1 MIIFYLLTAFAALP
15 VLAYI
20 LSQRTNNKGIVFGT
34 TVFVLIGCLILFVSK
49 FAILGSVNKQILSNN
64 ISNQIFIDEKISL
77 ENLKQFDSL
86 LNIEE
91 KKVWSIELISKS
103 IDLKKLN
110 SAESLLGFSEKFFVS
125 NSEKLIFYSLFTQ
138 LRDTKFPEYK
148 NSSFQISSDSYFPCD
163 VEEGLVRLFINNGPE
178 IPIAEKQFS
187 QINEIF
193 VLNADSTI
201 PGFDIASAHLNNET
215 IEIDIMIL
223 CRSSKE
229 NYYINN
235 LLVLDKNR
243 VINSYKISSNE
254 WLKGL

>member
-1 MIIFYLLTAFAALP
+1 MAIFYLLTIFASLP
-15 VLAYI
+15 ILAYV
-20 LSQRTNNKGIVFGT
+20 LSQRTSYKGIVFAT

-49 FAILGSVNKQILSNN
+49 FAILGSVKKQALTNN
-64 ISNQIFIDEKISL
+64 ISNQIYIDEKISV

-91 KKVWSIELISKS
+91 KKFWSIELISKS
-103 IDLKKLN
+103 IDLEKLN

-163 VEEGLVRLFINNGPE
+163 VQEGLVKLFINNGPE

-201 PGFDIASAHLNNET
+201 PGFDIASAYLNNET

-223 CRSSKE
+223 CKRSKE

-243 VINSYKISSNE
+243 VTNSYKISSNE
-254 WLKGL
+254 WLKGS

>member
-1 MIIFYLLTAFAALP
+1 MAIFYLLTIFASLP
-15 VLAYI
+15 ILAYV
-20 LSQRTNNKGIVFGT
+20 LSQRTSYKGIVFAT
-34 TVFVLIGCLILFVSK
+34 TVFVMIGCLILFVSK
-49 FAILGSVNKQILSNN
+49 FAILGSVKKQALTNN
-64 ISNQIFIDEKISL
+64 INNQIYIDEKISV

-110 SAESLLGFSEKFFVS
+110 SAESLLGFSEQFFVS

-163 VEEGLVRLFINNGPE
+163 VEEGSVRLFINNGPE

-187 QINEIF
+187 QIDEMF
-193 VLNADSTI
+193 VLNTDSTI
-201 PGFDIASAHLNNET
+201 PGFDIASAHLNKET
-215 IEIDIMIL
+215 IEINIRIL
-223 CRSSKE
+223 CKSSKE
-229 NYYINN
+229 NYSISN
-235 LLVLDKNR
+235 LLVLDKER
-243 VINSYKISSNE
+243 VTNSYKITSNE

>member
-15 VLAYI
+15 ALAYV

-64 ISNQIFIDEKISL
+64 ISNQIYLDKKISIDS
-77 ENLKQFDSL
+77 LKQFDSL

-91 KKVWSIELISKS
+91 KKVWSIEFISKS
-103 IDLKKLN
+103 IDLKKMD

-125 NSEKLIFYSLFTQ
+125 NSEKLIFYSLYTR

-148 NSSFQISSDSYFPCD
+148 DSSFQISSDSYFPCD
-163 VEEGLVRLFINNGPE
+163 IETGSVSLYINNGPQ
-178 IPIAEKQFS
+178 IPVAEKKFTQLD
-187 QINEIF
+187 EIF
-193 VLNADSTI
+193 LTNANSSI

-215 IEIDIMIL
+215 IEIDIMIS
-223 CRSSKE
+223 CKNSKE

-235 LLVLDKNR
+235 LLVLDKNK
-243 VINSYKISSNE
+243 VTNSYKINSNE

>member
-1 MIIFYLLTAFAALP
+1 MAIFYLLTIFASLP
-15 VLAYI
+15 IIAYV
-20 LSQRTNNKGIVFGT
+20 LSQSTSHKGIVFAT
-34 TVFVLIGCLILFVSK
+34 TVFVMIGCLILFVSK
-49 FAILGSVNKQILSNN
+49 FAILGSVKKQALTNN
-64 ISNQIFIDEKISL
+64 ISNQIYIDETISV

-163 VEEGLVRLFINNGPE
+163 VQEGLVKLFINNGPE

-201 PGFDIASAHLNNET
+201 PGFDIASAHLNKET
-215 IEIDIMIL
+215 IEINIKIL
-223 CRSSKE
+223 CKSSKE
-229 NYYINN
+229 NYSISN
-235 LLVLDKNR
+235 LLVLDKER
-243 VINSYKISSNE
+243 VTNSYKITSNE
-254 WLKGL
+254 WLKGS

>member
-1 MIIFYLLTAFAALP
+1 MAIFYLITIFASLP
-15 VLAYI
+15 ILAYV
-20 LSQRTNNKGIVFGT
+20 LSQRTSYKGIVFAT

-49 FAILGSVNKQILSNN
+49 FAILGSVNKQVLTKN
-64 ISNQIFIDEKISL
+64 INDQIYIDEKIST
-77 ENLKQFDSL
+77 ENLKQFDRL

-110 SAESLLGFSEKFFVS
+110 SAESLLGFSEKFFIS
-125 NSEKLIFYSLFTQ
+125 QSEKLIFFSLYTQ
-138 LRDTKFPEYK
+138 LRDSNFPEYK

-163 VEEGLVRLFINNGPE
+163 VEEGLISLFINNAPE

-193 VLNADSTI
+193 LLNADSTI
-201 PGFDIASAHLNNET
+201 PGFDIASALLNNET
-215 IEIDIMIL
+215 IEINIKIL
-223 CRSSKE
+223 CKNSEE
-229 NYYINN
+229 NYYVNN

-243 VINSYKISSNE
+243 ITNSYKISSNE

>member
-1 MIIFYLLTAFAALP
+1 MAIFYLLTIFASLP
-15 VLAYI
+15 ILAYV
-20 LSQRTNNKGIVFGT
+20 LSQRTSYKGIVFAT
-34 TVFVLIGCLILFVSK
+34 TVFVMIGCLILFVSK
-49 FAILGSVNKQILSNN
+49 FAILGSVKKQALTNN
-64 ISNQIFIDEKISL
+64 ISNQIYIDEKISV

-103 IDLKKLN
+103 IDLEKLN
-110 SAESLLGFSEKFFVS
+110 SAESLLGFSEQFFVS

-163 VEEGLVRLFINNGPE
+163 VEEGSVRLFINNGPE

-187 QINEIF
+187 QINEIL
-193 VLNADSTI
+193 VINADSAI

-215 IEIDIMIL
+215 IEINIKIL
-223 CRSSKE
+223 CKRSKE
-229 NYYINN
+229 NY
-235 LLVLDKNR
+235 K
-243 VINSYKISSNE
+243 
-254 WLKGL
+254 

>member
-1 MIIFYLLTAFAALP
+1 MAIFYLLTIFASLP
-15 VLAYI
+15 ILAYVF
-20 LSQRTNNKGIVFGT
+20 SQRTSHKGIVFAT

-49 FAILGSVNKQILSNN
+49 FAILGSVNKQVLTKN
-64 ISNQIFIDEKISL
+64 INDQIYIDEKISTD
-77 ENLKQFDSL
+77 NLKQFDSL

-110 SAESLLGFSEKFFVS
+110 SAESLLVFSEKFFIS
-125 NSEKLIFYSLFTQ
+125 QSEKLIFFSLYTQ
-138 LRDTKFPEYK
+138 LRDTNFPEYK

-163 VEEGLVRLFINNGPE
+163 VEEGLISLFIDNAPE

-193 VLNADSTI
+193 LLNADSTI
-201 PGFDIASAHLNNET
+201 PGFDIASALLNNET
-215 IEIDIMIL
+215 IEINIKIL
-223 CRSSKE
+223 CKNSEE
-229 NYYINN
+229 NYYVNN

-243 VINSYKISSNE
+243 ITNSYKISSNE

>member
-1 MIIFYLLTAFAALP
+1 MAIFYLLTIFASLP
-15 VLAYI
+15 ILAYVF
-20 LSQRTNNKGIVFGT
+20 SQRTSHKGIVFAT

-49 FAILGSVNKQILSNN
+49 FAILGSVKKQALTNN
-64 ISNQIFIDEKISL
+64 INNQIYIDEKISV

-163 VEEGLVRLFINNGPE
+163 VEEGSVRLFINNGPE

-215 IEIDIMIL
+215 IEINIKIL
-223 CRSSKE
+223 CKRSKE

-243 VINSYKISSNE
+243 VTNSYKISSNE

>member
-1 MIIFYLLTAFAALP
+1 MAIFYLLTIFASLP
-15 VLAYI
+15 ILAYV
-20 LSQRTNNKGIVFGT
+20 LSQRTSYKGIVFAT

-49 FAILGSVNKQILSNN
+49 FAILGSVKKQALTNN
-64 ISNQIFIDEKISL
+64 ISNQIYIDEKISV

-103 IDLKKLN
+103 IDLEKLN

-163 VEEGLVRLFINNGPE
+163 VQEGLVKLFINNGPE
-178 IPIAEKQFS
+178 ITIA
-187 QINEIF
+187 
-193 VLNADSTI
+193 
-201 PGFDIASAHLNNET
+201 
-215 IEIDIMIL
+215 
-223 CRSSKE
+223 
-229 NYYINN
+229 
-235 LLVLDKNR
+235 
-243 VINSYKISSNE
+243 
-254 WLKGL
+254 

>member
-1 MIIFYLLTAFAALP
+1 MAIFYLLTIFASLP
-15 VLAYI
+15 ILAYV
-20 LSQRTNNKGIVFGT
+20 LSQRTSYKGVVFAA

-64 ISNQIFIDEKISL
+64 ISNQIYIDEKISID
-77 ENLKQFDSL
+77 NLKQFDSL

-110 SAESLLGFSEKFFVS
+110 SAESLLGFSEKFFIS
-125 NSEKLIFYSLFTQ
+125 NSEKLIFYSLYTQ
-138 LRDTKFPEYK
+138 LRDANFPEYK
-148 NSSFQISSDSYFPCD
+148 NSSFQISSDSYLPCD
-163 VEEGLVRLFINNGPE
+163 VEEGVVRLFINNASA

-193 VLNADSTI
+193 LLNADSTI
-201 PGFDIASAHLNNET
+201 PGYDIASALLNNAT
-215 IEIDIMIL
+215 IEVNIKIL
-223 CRSSKE
+223 CKNSEE

-243 VINSYKISSNE
+243 ITNSYKINSNE

>member
-1 MIIFYLLTAFAALP
+1 MAIFYLITIFASLP
-15 VLAYI
+15 ILAYV
-20 LSQRTNNKGIVFGT
+20 LSQRTSYKGIVFAT

-49 FAILGSVNKQILSNN
+49 FAILGSVNKQVLTNN
-64 ISNQIFIDEKISL
+64 INDQIYIDEKISTD
-77 ENLKQFDSL
+77 NLKQFDSL

-110 SAESLLGFSEKFFVS
+110 SAESLLGFSEKFFIS
-125 NSEKLIFYSLFTQ
+125 QSEKLIFFSLYTQ
-138 LRDTKFPEYK
+138 LRDTNFPEYK

-163 VEEGLVRLFINNGPE
+163 VEEGLISLFIDNAPE

-193 VLNADSTI
+193 LLNADSTI
-201 PGFDIASAHLNNET
+201 PGFDIASALLNNET
-215 IEIDIMIL
+215 IEINIKIL
-223 CRSSKE
+223 CKNSEE
-229 NYYINN
+229 NYYVNN

-243 VINSYKISSNE
+243 ITNSYKISSNE

>member
-1 MIIFYLLTAFAALP
+1 MAIFYLLTIFASLP
-15 VLAYI
+15 ILAYV
-20 LSQRTNNKGIVFGT
+20 LSQRTSYKGIVFAT

-49 FAILGSVNKQILSNN
+49 FAILGSVKKQALTNN
-64 ISNQIFIDEKISL
+64 ISNQIYIDEKISVD
-77 ENLKQFDSL
+77 NLKQFDSL

-91 KKVWSIELISKS
+91 KKVWSIEFISKS

-163 VEEGLVRLFINNGPE
+163 VETGLVKLFINNGPE

-193 VLNADSTI
+193 LTNANSSI

-215 IEIDIMIL
+215 IEIDIKIS
-223 CRSSKE
+223 CKSSKE

-235 LLVLDKNR
+235 LLILDKNK
-243 VINSYKISSNE
+243 VTNSYKINSNE

>member
-1 MIIFYLLTAFAALP
+1 MAIFYLLTIFASLP
-15 VLAYI
+15 ILAYV
-20 LSQRTNNKGIVFGT
+20 LSQRTSYKGIVFAT

-49 FAILGSVNKQILSNN
+49 FAILGSVNKQVLTKN
-64 ISNQIFIDEKISL
+64 INDQIYIDEKIST

-110 SAESLLGFSEKFFVS
+110 SAESLLGFSEKFFIS
-125 NSEKLIFYSLFTQ
+125 QSEKLIFFSLYTQ
-138 LRDTKFPEYK
+138 LRDSNFPEYK

-163 VEEGLVRLFINNGPE
+163 VEEGLISLFINNAPE

-193 VLNADSTI
+193 LANTDSTI
-201 PGFDIASAHLNNET
+201 PGFDIASALLNNET
-215 IEIDIMIL
+215 IEINIKIL
-223 CRSSKE
+223 CKNSEE
-229 NYYINN
+229 NYYVNN

-243 VINSYKISSNE
+243 ITNSYKISSNE

>member
-1 MIIFYLLTAFAALP
+1 MAIFYLLTIFASLP
-15 VLAYI
+15 ILAYV
-20 LSQRTNNKGIVFGT
+20 LSQRTTQKGIIFAT

-49 FAILGSVNKQILSNN
+49 FSILGSVNKQALTNN
-64 ISNQIFIDEKISL
+64 INNQIYIDEKISV

-215 IEIDIMIL
+215 IEINIKIL
-223 CRSSKE
+223 CSSSKE

-243 VINSYKISSNE
+243 VTNSYKISSNE

>member
-1 MIIFYLLTAFAALP
+1 MAIFYLLTIFASLP
-15 VLAYI
+15 IIAYV
-20 LSQRTNNKGIVFGT
+20 LSQRTSYKGIVFAT
-34 TVFVLIGCLILFVSK
+34 TVFVMIGCLILFVSK
-49 FAILGSVNKQILSNN
+49 FAILGSVKKQALTNN
-64 ISNQIFIDEKISL
+64 ISNQIYIDETISV

-163 VEEGLVRLFINNGPE
+163 VQEGLVKLFINNGPE

-201 PGFDIASAHLNNET
+201 PGFDIASAHLNKET
-215 IEIDIMIL
+215 IEINIKIL
-223 CRSSKE
+223 CKSSKE
-229 NYYINN
+229 NYSISN
-235 LLVLDKNR
+235 LLVLDKER
-243 VINSYKISSNE
+243 VTNSYKITSNE
-254 WLKGL
+254 WLKGS

>member
-1 MIIFYLLTAFAALP
+1 MAIFYLLTIFASLP
-15 VLAYI
+15 ILAYV
-20 LSQRTNNKGIVFGT
+20 LSQRTSYKGIVFAT

-49 FAILGSVNKQILSNN
+49 FAILGSVKKQALTNN
-64 ISNQIFIDEKISL
+64 INNQIYIDEKISV

-103 IDLKKLN
+103 IDLEKLN

-215 IEIDIMIL
+215 IEINIKIL
-223 CRSSKE
+223 CKRSKE

-243 VINSYKISSNE
+243 VTNSYKISSNE

>member
-1 MIIFYLLTAFAALP
+1 MAIFYLITIFASLP
-15 VLAYI
+15 ILAYV
-20 LSQRTNNKGIVFGT
+20 LSQRTSYKGIVFAT

-49 FAILGSVNKQILSNN
+49 FAILGSVNKQVLTNN
-64 ISNQIFIDEKISL
+64 INDQIYIDEKISTD
-77 ENLKQFDSL
+77 NLKQFDSL

-110 SAESLLGFSEKFFVS
+110 SAESLLVFSEKFFIS
-125 NSEKLIFYSLFTQ
+125 QSEKLIFFSLYTQ
-138 LRDTKFPEYK
+138 LRDTNFPEYK

-163 VEEGLVRLFINNGPE
+163 VEEGLISLFIDNAPE

-193 VLNADSTI
+193 LLNADSTI
-201 PGFDIASAHLNNET
+201 PGFDIASALLNNET
-215 IEIDIMIL
+215 IEINIKIL
-223 CRSSKE
+223 CKNSEE
-229 NYYINN
+229 NYYVNN

-243 VINSYKISSNE
+243 ITNSYKISSNE

>member
-1 MIIFYLLTAFAALP
+1 MAIFYLITIFASLP
-15 VLAYI
+15 ILAYV
-20 LSQRTNNKGIVFGT
+20 LSQRTSYKGIVFAT

-49 FAILGSVNKQILSNN
+49 FAILGSVNKQVLTKN
-64 ISNQIFIDEKISL
+64 INDQIYIDEKIST

-110 SAESLLGFSEKFFVS
+110 SAESLLGFSEKFFIS
-125 NSEKLIFYSLFTQ
+125 QSEKLIFFSLYTQ
-138 LRDTKFPEYK
+138 LRDSNFPEYK

-163 VEEGLVRLFINNGPE
+163 VEEGLISLFINNAPE

-193 VLNADSTI
+193 LLNADSTI
-201 PGFDIASAHLNNET
+201 PGFDIASALLNNET
-215 IEIDIMIL
+215 IEINIKIL
-223 CRSSKE
+223 CKNSE

-243 VINSYKISSNE
+243 ITNSYKINSNE

>member
-1 MIIFYLLTAFAALP
+1 MAIFYLLTIFASLP
-15 VLAYI
+15 ILAYV
-20 LSQRTNNKGIVFGT
+20 LSQRTSYKGIVFAT

-49 FAILGSVNKQILSNN
+49 FAILGSVKKQALTNN
-64 ISNQIFIDEKISL
+64 ISNQIYIDEKISV

-103 IDLKKLN
+103 IDLEKLN

-163 VEEGLVRLFINNGPE
+163 VQEGLVKLFINNGPE

-215 IEIDIMIL
+215 IEIDIKIL
-223 CRSSKE
+223 CKRSRE
-229 NYYINN
+229 IYYINN

-243 VINSYKISSNE
+243 VTNSYKISSNE

>member
-1 MIIFYLLTAFAALP
+1 MAIFYLITIFASLP
-15 VLAYI
+15 ILAYV
-20 LSQRTNNKGIVFGT
+20 LSQRTSYKGIVFAT

-49 FAILGSVNKQILSNN
+49 FAILGSVNKQILTKN
-64 ISNQIFIDEKISL
+64 INDQIYIDEKISTD
-77 ENLKQFDSL
+77 NLKQFDSL

-110 SAESLLGFSEKFFVS
+110 SAESLLVFSEKFFIS
-125 NSEKLIFYSLFTQ
+125 QSEKLIFFSLYTQ
-138 LRDTKFPEYK
+138 LRDTNFPEYK

-163 VEEGLVRLFINNGPE
+163 VEEGLISLFIDNAPE

-193 VLNADSTI
+193 LLNADSTI
-201 PGFDIASAHLNNET
+201 PGFDIASALLNNET
-215 IEIDIMIL
+215 IEINIKIL
-223 CRSSKE
+223 CKNSEE
-229 NYYINN
+229 NYYVNN

-243 VINSYKISSNE
+243 ITNSYKISSNE
-254 WLKGL
+254 WLKGS

>member
-1 MIIFYLLTAFAALP
+1 MAIFYLLTIFASLP
-15 VLAYI
+15 ILAYV
-20 LSQRTNNKGIVFGT
+20 LSQRTSYKGIVFAT
-34 TVFVLIGCLILFVSK
+34 TVFVMIGCLILFVSK
-49 FAILGSVNKQILSNN
+49 FAILGSVKKQALTNN
-64 ISNQIFIDEKISL
+64 ISNQIYIDETISV

-138 LRDTKFPEYK
+138 LRDAKFPEYK

-163 VEEGLVRLFINNGPE
+163 VEEGMVRLFINNGPE

-187 QINEIF
+187 QIDEMF
-193 VLNADSTI
+193 VLNTDSTI
-201 PGFDIASAHLNNET
+201 PGFDIASAHLNKET
-215 IEIDIMIL
+215 IEINIKIL
-223 CRSSKE
+223 CKSSKE
-229 NYYINN
+229 NYSISN
-235 LLVLDKNR
+235 LLVLDKER
-243 VINSYKISSNE
+243 VTNSYKITSNE

>member
-1 MIIFYLLTAFAALP
+1 MAIFYLITIFASLP
-15 VLAYI
+15 ILAYV
-20 LSQRTNNKGIVFGT
+20 LSQRTSYKGIVFAT

-49 FAILGSVNKQILSNN
+49 FAILGSFNKQVLTNN
-64 ISNQIFIDEKISL
+64 INDQIYIDEKISTD
-77 ENLKQFDSL
+77 NLKQFDSL

-110 SAESLLGFSEKFFVS
+110 SAESLLGFSEKFFIS
-125 NSEKLIFYSLFTQ
+125 QSEKLIFFSLYTQ
-138 LRDTKFPEYK
+138 LRDSNFPEYK

-163 VEEGLVRLFINNGPE
+163 VEEGLISLFINNAPE

-193 VLNADSTI
+193 LLNADSTI
-201 PGFDIASAHLNNET
+201 PGFDIASALLNNET
-215 IEIDIMIL
+215 IEINIKIL
-223 CRSSKE
+223 CKNSEE
-229 NYYINN
+229 NYYVNN

-243 VINSYKISSNE
+243 ITNSYKISSNE

>member
-1 MIIFYLLTAFAALP
+1 MAIFYLITIFASLLI
-15 VLAYI
+15 LAYV
-20 LSQRTNNKGIVFGT
+20 LSQRTSYKGIVFAT

-49 FAILGSVNKQILSNN
+49 FAILGSVNKQVLTKN
-64 ISNQIFIDEKISL
+64 INDQIYIDEKISTD
-77 ENLKQFDSL
+77 NLKQFDSL

-110 SAESLLGFSEKFFVS
+110 SAESLLVFSEKFFIS
-125 NSEKLIFYSLFTQ
+125 QSEKLIFFSLYTQ
-138 LRDTKFPEYK
+138 LRDTNFPEYK

-163 VEEGLVRLFINNGPE
+163 VEEGLISLFIDNAPE
-178 IPIAEKQFS
+178 IPIAKKQFS

-193 VLNADSTI
+193 LLNADSTI
-201 PGFDIASAHLNNET
+201 PGFDIASALLNNET
-215 IEIDIMIL
+215 IEINIKIL
-223 CRSSKE
+223 CKNSEE
-229 NYYINN
+229 NYYVNN

-243 VINSYKISSNE
+243 ITNSYKISSNE